1 MQDSEPVKPVSK
13 DPRLSSSLKFDKQ
26 GNSKPQSS
34 PKRFTENPFS
44 ALSSTSGFSTPR
56 DDSAVKILETKSG
69 ERILVQ
75 GSDSN
80 IEITSQAPRYRQK
93 TPDKH
98 VQVSDSESAKLSSPQ
113 SKSYSSQ
120 KNSVILVKNSSK
132 LNASQTHIHR
142 QSASTALW
150 KSSSGPSA
158 IVVEHSEDERIPKLA
173 LVSSSQPSVQEARSH
188 SKSNR
193 KQAAAPAAQTEYL
206 RLRNMVDSEM
216 ASRARQVSEA
226 FMNAISTHMN
236 GDTSGLEVNKV
247 SYWNNPRIRCSG

>member
-1 MQDSEPVKPVSK
+1 MQDSEPVKPASK

-26 GNSKPQSS
+26 GNSKPPSS
-34 PKRFTENPFS
+34 PKRYTENPFS

-69 ERILVQ
+69 ERILMQ
-75 GSDSN
+75 GSDPN
-80 IEITSQAPRYRQK
+80 IEITSQVPRYRQK

-98 VQVSDSESAKLSSPQ
+98 VQVSESDSAKLSSPQ

-120 KNSVILVKNSSK
+120 KNSTIVVQNSSK
-132 LNASQTHIHR
+132 LNPLQR
-142 QSASTALW
+142 QIQGQSSPNAIW

-158 IVVEHSEDERIPKLA
+158 ILVENSEDEGIPRLA
-173 LVSSSQPSVQEARSH
+173 LVSSSQVAVQEARSH

-193 KQAAAPAAQTEYL
+193 KQAAAPAPQTEYL
-206 RLRNMVDSEM
+206 MLRNMVDSEI

-247 SYWNNPRIRCSG
+247 SSWNNSRLRCSG